1 MKPGRLTAAALA
13 ALAVIILT
21 AATLW
26 VANAQARR
34 APVIACRLGPE
45 VALYSSLGRL
55 PEAIAGKRAGPAGYG
70 GLALRDGDLNGTDVA
85 DLGIAGAGG
94 SSAPAARAIDGCLWY
109 EHGGYARHAQ
119 PALLDLAADAKA
131 PLLLATMMAWNR
143 LS

>member
-34 APVIACRLGPE
+34 SPVIACRLGPE

-70 GLALRDGDLNGTDVA
+70 GLALRDGYLNGTDVA
-85 DLGIAGAGG
+85 DLGIAGA
-94 SSAPAARAIDGCLWY
+94 AAHRRRTL
-109 EHGGYARHAQ
+109 ARSTV
-119 PALLDLAADAKA
+119 PCGMSMAATPRMRIQRYSTSPPMPKRRYC
-131 PLLLATMMAWNR
+131 WR
-143 LS
+143 L